1 MGIFQDI
8 FQEIKSSKMEHPEQ
22 HYIIQG
28 IRGQGKT
35 TLLLRIAYEIEK
47 DKNLNKYLIPIVF
60 SEEQYKVRKL
70 YKLWEETAE
79 YLKSYSGFET
89 LPSEM
94 QNIEYDDDFEEKC
107 FHLLEKTL
115 KKNKKKLILFIDNI
129 SDMLNKFTDK
139 EHQRLRE
146 ILIESAEIRIIGA
159 SSESL
164 EFHHD
169 YSKPFYMFFNMQ
181 ILKGLGQKETKILLQ
196 SLGKNYAKEHVIE
209 IVSKQPGRIE
219 ALRRMTGGIIRT
231 IIILYQI
238 FVDDEN
244 GNAFQDLEK
253 ILDGVTP
260 LYKQRMD
267 HLSAQQQEIVDIIAL
282 NWDAISTKDI
292 AMKAREKAKRFHLN

>member
-129 SDMLNKFTDK
+129 
-139 EHQRLRE
+139 
-146 ILIESAEIRIIGA
+146 
-159 SSESL
+159 
-164 EFHHD
+164 
-169 YSKPFYMFFNMQ
+169 
-181 ILKGLGQKETKILLQ
+181 
-196 SLGKNYAKEHVIE
+196 
-209 IVSKQPGRIE
+209 
-219 ALRRMTGGIIRT
+219 
-231 IIILYQI
+231 
-238 FVDDEN
+238 
-244 GNAFQDLEK
+244 
-253 ILDGVTP
+253 
-260 LYKQRMD
+260 
-267 HLSAQQQEIVDIIAL
+267 
-282 NWDAISTKDI
+282 
-292 AMKAREKAKRFHLN
+292 